1 MQCLYKKHCL
11 EYAHN
16 SGMSFNPELVFQ
28 PPKLFPFVSI
38 YFHMLNQNKQQI
50 IENMY
55 EVSILKNIKPK

>member
-1 MQCLYKKHCL
+1 MPI
-11 EYAHN
+11 N